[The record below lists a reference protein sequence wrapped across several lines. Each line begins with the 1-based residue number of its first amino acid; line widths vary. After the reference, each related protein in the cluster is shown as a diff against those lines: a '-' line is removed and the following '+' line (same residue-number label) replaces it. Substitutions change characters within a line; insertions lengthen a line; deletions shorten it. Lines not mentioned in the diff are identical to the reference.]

1 MKKVPT
7 YRTQKYCCCR
17 LIAAINA
24 RIFLGGG
31 DIEEELFEEL
41 ADLVC
46 CRVGAAIQVHRAYP
60 KLGLLY
66 EDGPL
71 ELDWIKEHLPVELC
85 YYDSRFGFHAV
96 LVTEVLS
103 DYTLMIVNGSR
114 DTIFW
119 HSFLKFRPPKTNK
132 HFQTCRSF
140 K

>member
-1 MKKVPT
+1 LR

-17 LIAAINA
+17 LVAAINA

-46 CRVGAAIQVHRAYP
+46 CKSGSAIQVYKAYP
-60 KLGLLY
+60 QLGIVH

-71 ELDWIKEHLPVELC
+71 ELDRIKKHLPVEVS
-85 YYDSRFGFHAV
+85 YYDPDFGHHSV
-96 LVTEVLS
+96 LVVSVLYGFNMKIINGFS
-103 DYTLMIVNGSR
+103 ETLSW
-114 DTIFW
+114 DW
-119 HSFLKFRPPKTNK
+119 FLQNRPPKTNK

-140 K
+140 IKLE